1 MVAIARRLITC
12 VDVPLLGRLEDEERG
27 ARERKPML
35 AVEAARVVVW
45 CWVVLEAAWRTSL
58 RRTVA
63 DVVMV
68 EAFLESWIE
77 VGWGFV
83 ADCRRAFLIP
93 FSHAASFAFRFAT
106 RPTHSF
112 SFKERAVAL
121 LALLLLS
128 SLAASVQN
136 ITMGVP
142 AGPKLDFVGA
152 SEVRD

>member
-68 EAFLESWIE
+68 EAFLERSWIE
-77 VGWGFV
+77 VEVFV
-83 ADCRRAFLIP
+83 AD
-93 FSHAASFAFRFAT
+93 
-106 RPTHSF
+106 
-112 SFKERAVAL
+112 
-121 LALLLLS
+121 
-128 SLAASVQN
+128 
-136 ITMGVP
+136 
-142 AGPKLDFVGA
+142 
-152 SEVRD
+152 

>member
-68 EAFLESWIE
+68 EAFLERSWIE
-77 VGWGFV
+77 
-83 ADCRRAFLIP
+83 
-93 FSHAASFAFRFAT
+93 T
-106 RPTHSF
+106 
-112 SFKERAVAL
+112 
-121 LALLLLS
+121 
-128 SLAASVQN
+128 
-136 ITMGVP
+136 
-142 AGPKLDFVGA
+142 
-152 SEVRD
+152 

>member
-27 ARERKPML
+27 ARERKLML

-58 RRTVA
+58 RRIVA

-77 VGWGFV
+77 VAWRFV
-83 ADCRRAFLIP
+83 AD
-93 FSHAASFAFRFAT
+93 
-106 RPTHSF
+106 
-112 SFKERAVAL
+112 
-121 LALLLLS
+121 
-128 SLAASVQN
+128 
-136 ITMGVP
+136 
-142 AGPKLDFVGA
+142 
-152 SEVRD
+152 